1 MHMKCSAASLLVWVF
16 IAQASCPV
24 LTFQQSFPSLIN
36 RHCAHTS
43 PRGPR
48 ACISTSIS
56 SIDITSAVDGLTSCS
71 DIPYGMYAIS
81 GAISGASRSVARL
94 LSYPL
99 DTIKTLAQ
107 AESLDKD
114 EREMQR
120 IADKAVPRTF
130 ADLFRGVLISIVSA
144 VPANS
149 IFIVCFNSLDA
160 YVPCLD
166 RSSPLSFVLDWSAPA
181 QHILFSAIATVP
193 QNLFKIPAELIK
205 QRSQLAKQR
214 SQGADTRALPSPPSI
229 SSPPRS
235 DSEAYLSGPFS
246 SGVLQVLGDARQLII
261 RFGGLYQGGGAMM
274 LREVSSLLSYLLWL
288 CMYVCMYLYIFY
300 HVLGFLYQTDGIVSY
315 WIGYRY
321 LSTRSKWQP
330 STT

>member
-1 MHMKCSAASLLVWVF
+1 L
-16 IAQASCPV
+16 
-24 LTFQQSFPSLIN
+24 
-36 RHCAHTS
+36 
-43 PRGPR
+43 
-48 ACISTSIS
+48 
-56 SIDITSAVDGLTSCS
+56 DITSAVDGLTGCS

-166 RSSPLSFVLDWSAPA
+166 RYSPLSFVLDWSAPA

-214 SQGADTRALPSPPSI
+214 SQDADTQGGDTRALPFPPSI

-235 DSEAYLSGPFS
+235 DSEAYLSRPFF

-274 LREVSSLLSYLLWL
+274 LREVSSLSSYMLWYYFIRLMVLYRTGLVIGAFQRRPNGNLLL
-288 CMYVCMYLYIFY
+288 PDRE
-300 HVLGFLYQTDGIVSY
+300 DG
-315 WIGYRY
+315 
-321 LSTRSKWQP
+321 
-330 STT
+330 